1 MNVRTFL
8 VTPISLAI
16 LIIAWG
22 GCAPTHPSGSVSI
35 DSRTANPLRLQAS
48 FGYGGYAVEAGD
60 TSLILSTVALEKL
73 QSGSFQEA
81 QIIHVQLMWMPKAGS
96 TPVNNAA
103 TNVVIRYIVL
113 VDKEAGVYGGGGFAW
128 PQGTPGDSG
137 LGLDVT
143 GSSLSLLESTD
154 GFRDL
159 LSPAELRGWIG
170 GPLAPETMTMFR
182 NTVSQIVTDR
192 LGKAMW
198 IKDLDQTLPL
208 AKDFA
213 RESSTRAAS
222 LAGSG
227 QHPG

>member
-1 MNVRTFL
+1 M
-8 VTPISLAI
+8 
-16 LIIAWG
+16 
-22 GCAPTHPSGSVSI
+22 
-35 DSRTANPLRLQAS
+35 
-48 FGYGGYAVEAGD
+48 
-60 TSLILSTVALEKL
+60 
-73 QSGSFQEA
+73 
-81 QIIHVQLMWMPKAGS
+81 
-96 TPVNNAA
+96 
-103 TNVVIRYIVL
+103 IRYIVL

-128 PQGTPGDSG
+128 PQGTPGESG